1 MLDAKRFITDA
12 FGGVRP
18 LYETLQRVSDGA
30 PSIDVVSKWYQRG
43 SIPGD
48 GLVLM
53 LCVLEAREGTPVSL
67 GKWCNGDWGCVY
79 LSTKHDSTGQ
89 PQSVFD

>member
-18 LYETLQRVSDGA
+18 LYETLQRVSDAA

-53 LCVLEAREGTPVSL
+53 LCVLEAREGKPVSL
-67 GKWCNGDWGCVY
+67 SNWCNGSWGCVHFR
-79 LSTKHDSTGQ
+79 TKQDSTGQ
-89 PQSVFD
+89 QPNVFD

>member
-1 MLDAKRFITDA
+1 MLDARHFITDA

-18 LYETLQRVSDGA
+18 LYETLQRVSDAA
-30 PSIDVVSKWYQRG
+30 PSIDVVSKWYQRD

-53 LCVLEAREGTPVSL
+53 LCVLEAREGKPVSI
-67 GKWCNGDWGCVY
+67 GNWCKGDWGCVF
-79 LSTKHDSTGQ
+79 LNTKQGSTGQ
-89 PQSVFD
+89 QPSVFD